1 MNTGGGIDIPWTSVH
16 TDGQTFV
23 PVGTTQ
29 IRIVDTGYYEVGFN
43 VYCTSTVTRAN
54 PTIRVRING
63 LDTGYLAWSY
73 IRNSD
78 NHNENSWTLS
88 PVLMSL
94 AANDVLTVQGR
105 YTTNGGAGGC
115 YLYSNSA
122 AVNKAYS
129 TLTLKRV
136 A

>member
-1 MNTGGGIDIPWTSVH
+1 MNTTSGIDIPWTNITV
-16 TDGQTFV
+16 DGQTFV

-29 IRIVDTGYYEVGFN
+29 VKIVTTGYYEVGFN
-43 VYCTSTVTRAN
+43 VYLTSTSERPN
-54 PTIRVRING
+54 PTIRIRING
-63 LDTGYLAWSY
+63 LDTAYLAWSY
-73 IRNSD
+73 IRSAA

-94 AANDVLTVQGR
+94 TANDVLSVQGR
-105 YTTNGGAGGC
+105 FTSNGNSGGC

-129 TLTLKRV
+129 SLMIKRI